1 MTRVPGV
8 VSDRA
13 VGEDEVQS
21 ITGLAPRTVRELEAR
36 GEFPRARKVSLRRK
50 AWLLSE
56 LVEWLH
62 SRPVTPLP
70 EPRTN
75 ERSDDDDGPAH
86 AGAPER
92 TAALR

>member
-1 MTRVPGV
+1 
-8 VSDRA
+8 
-13 VGEDEVQS
+13 
-21 ITGLAPRTVRELEAR
+21 
-36 GEFPRARKVSLRRK
+36 VSLRRK